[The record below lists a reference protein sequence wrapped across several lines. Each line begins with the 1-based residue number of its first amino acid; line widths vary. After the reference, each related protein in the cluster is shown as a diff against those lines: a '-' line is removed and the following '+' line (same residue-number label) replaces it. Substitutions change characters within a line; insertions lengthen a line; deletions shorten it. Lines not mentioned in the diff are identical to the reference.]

1 MKTRH
6 QSCFSIVELL
16 VIIAVMGILLSL
28 SVFAYGDWRLRTA
41 KNEVQSNLI
50 QLRGAMENAR
60 NFDNVYPSTIPAS
73 YDASNTVTTTLV
85 TLAGGSA
92 YCVKGQSTTRTSVIY
107 YINLPNT
114 PDPTTTKPGTTE
126 CSTL

>member
-1 MKTRH
+1 MKIRP
-6 QSCFSIVELL
+6 QSAFSIVELL
-16 VIIAVMGILLSL
+16 VIIVVMGILLSL

-41 KNEVQSNLI
+41 RNEVQSNLI

-60 NFDNVYPSTIPAS
+60 NFDNAYPVTIPAS
-73 YDASNTVTTTLV
+73 YDPSSTVTTTLV
-85 TLAGGSA
+85 TLAGGTA
-92 YCVKGQSTTRTSVIY
+92 YCVRGQSTARTTVIY
-107 YINLPNT
+107 YINVPNT

>member
-6 QSCFSIVELL
+6 QSGFTIVELL
-16 VIIAVMGILLSL
+16 VIIVVMGILLSL

-41 KNEVQSNLI
+41 RNEVQSNLI
-50 QLRGAMENAR
+50 QLRSAMENAR
-60 NFDNVYPSTIPAS
+60 NFDNAYPATIPAS
-73 YDASNTVTTTLV
+73 YDQSSTVTTTLV
-85 TLAGGSA
+85 TLAGGAA
-92 YCVKGQSTTRTSVIY
+92 YCVKGQSTARTSVVY

-114 PDPTTTKPGTTE
+114 SEPTTTKPGTTE